1 MRMWSV
7 QGAEPDGSGGGGR
20 EWRRQMRGE
29 EVEEEGSIGHSTVQ
43 RGCRSWNAV
52 GGWWKFESVYRSI
65 VTIRS
70 PR

>member
-1 MRMWSV
+1 
-7 QGAEPDGSGGGGR
+7 
-20 EWRRQMRGE
+20 MRGE

-65 VTIRS
+65 VTVQS
-70 PR
+70 PG